1 MRFVAEVQGEL
12 SLEQV
17 PHGRIACGEVYRHG
31 CREIEKD
38 RVASAE
44 YFMSI
49 IIVDVESDGP
59 IPAEFSMVC
68 FGAVLFDDPLETSF
82 YGRTKPISDR
92 FVPEALAISGFSRDQ
107 HLGFDDPK
115 TVMESFAAWLA
126 QNANGRAVFV
136 SDNVAFDWQFI
147 NYYFH
152 RFLGR
157 NPFGFSGRRIG
168 DLYAGLVKD
177 ASKATEWKKYRVTK
191 HTHHPVDDAR
201 GNAEALRKF
210 RELGLKI

>member
-1 MRFVAEVQGEL
+1 
-12 SLEQV
+12 
-17 PHGRIACGEVYRHG
+17 
-31 CREIEKD
+31 
-38 RVASAE
+38 
-44 YFMSI
+44 MSF

-68 FGAVLFDDPLETSF
+68 FGAVLFDDHLDTFF
-82 YGRTKPISDR
+82 YGKTRPISDR
-92 FVPEALAISGFSRDQ
+92 FVAEALAVSGFSREQ
-107 HLGFDDPK
+107 HVGFDDPK
-115 TVMESFAAWLA
+115 RVMESFAAWLEQHA
-126 QNANGRAVFV
+126 KGRAVFV

-177 ASKATEWKKYRVTK
+177 ASKATEWKKYRGTK
-191 HTHHPVDDAR
+191 HTHNPVDDAR
-201 GNAEALRKF
+201 GNAEALKKF

>member
-1 MRFVAEVQGEL
+1 M
-12 SLEQV
+12 SL
-17 PHGRIACGEVYRHG
+17 
-31 CREIEKD
+31 
-38 RVASAE
+38 
-44 YFMSI
+44 
-49 IIVDVESDGP
+49 IIVDVEADGP

-68 FGAVLFDDPLETSF
+68 FGAVLFDEPMDKSF
-82 YGRTKPISDR
+82 YGQTRPISNR
-92 FVPEALAISGFSRDQ
+92 FVPEALAVSGFSRDQ
-107 HLGFDDPK
+107 HLGFEDPK
-115 TVMESFAAWLA
+115 MVMESFASWLE
-126 QNANGRAVFV
+126 QHSMGRPVFV

-152 RFLGR
+152 RFIGR

-191 HTHHPVDDAR
+191 HTHNPVDDAR
-201 GNAEALRKF
+201 GNGEAMKKF

>member
-1 MRFVAEVQGEL
+1 
-12 SLEQV
+12 
-17 PHGRIACGEVYRHG
+17 
-31 CREIEKD
+31 
-38 RVASAE
+38 
-44 YFMSI
+44 MSFF
-49 IIVDVESDGP
+49 IVDVEADGP

-68 FGAVLFDDPLETSF
+68 FGAVLFDERLDKTF
-82 YGRTKPISDR
+82 YGQTRPISDR
-92 FVPEALAISGFSRDQ
+92 FDPEALAISGFSREQ
-107 HLGFDDPK
+107 HRGFDEPE
-115 TVMESFAAWLA
+115 TVMERFATWLE
-126 QNANGRAVFV
+126 QHSKGRPVFV

-168 DLYAGLVKD
+168 DLYAGLVRD
-177 ASKATEWKKYRVTK
+177 AYKASEWKQYRVTR

-210 RELGLKI
+210 KQLGLKI